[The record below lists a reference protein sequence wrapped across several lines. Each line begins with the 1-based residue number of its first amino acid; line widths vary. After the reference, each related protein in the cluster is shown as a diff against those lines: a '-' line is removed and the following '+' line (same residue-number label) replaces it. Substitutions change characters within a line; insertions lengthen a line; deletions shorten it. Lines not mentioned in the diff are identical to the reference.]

1 MGVYVCISTTKF
13 SVNQKYGGQDM
24 NKHYAI
30 IDLSNGEWVT
40 TIDGEVIVYE
50 SRELCD
56 KYIVSVEDPY
66 ELEDQ
71 YSIIDVTKLINKYI

>member
-1 MGVYVCISTTKF
+1 MYLSTRNTSNK
-13 SVNQKYGGQDM
+13 M
-24 NKHYAI
+24 NKHYAML
-30 IDLSNGEWVT
+30 DLSNGKWVT

-56 KYIVSVEDPY
+56 NYILSIEDAD

-71 YSIIDVTKLINKYI
+71 YATIEVTKLINKYI